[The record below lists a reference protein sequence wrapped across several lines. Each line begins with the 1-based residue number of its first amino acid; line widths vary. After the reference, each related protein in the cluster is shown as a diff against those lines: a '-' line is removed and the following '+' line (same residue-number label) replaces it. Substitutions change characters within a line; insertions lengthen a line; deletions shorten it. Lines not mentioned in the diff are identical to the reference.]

1 MQEAHRFNAAATNR
15 TGECRNTGC
24 ASFVSTSYVPAFFEI
39 AQALIP
45 DFLPGRRFRL
55 YSRLSCADCCD
66 NAACHYYSSY
76 YDSIARYELQN
87 MYHYEAG
94 LLLVHWR
101 SPQCCSSRGMRVSRN
116 ADACAPGVPPAFCVR
131 RIGLLRIPC
140 QCVSSLFLPCIA
152 SSGNS
157 DGRKKYNAL
166 K

>member
-101 SPQCCSSRGMRVSRN
+101 SPNVAVPVECGFQGMRM
-116 ADACAPGVPPAFCVR
+116 PALPVR
-131 RIGLLRIPC
+131 RRLFASGGSGCCEFPVNAFLRC
-140 QCVSSLFLPCIA
+140 FCLALPHLETATGARNIM
-152 SSGNS
+152 
-157 DGRKKYNAL
+157 R
-166 K
+166 